1 MRLPEA
7 GDRMPY
13 TMVYIRKEK
22 VSGTDPWPGKL
33 IDAQDLA
40 HKAVTNGAADRVE
53 IRDENG
59 ELVFRHPRAA
69 RRA

>member
-1 MRLPEA
+1 MA
-7 GDRMPY
+7 Y
-13 TMVYIRKEK
+13 TVVYIQKET
-22 VSGTDPWPGKL
+22 VSGTEPWPGKL

-40 HKAVTNGAADRVE
+40 HKAVANGAADRVE

-59 ELVFRHPRAA
+59 ELVFRHPRAT